1 MTRRSKITL
10 KFVLV
15 CFYALF
21 VGIIAF
27 PKSVSFISPLYEP
40 LSKLEINLG
49 LDLQGG
55 LHVEYLMDLSAID
68 ADQREDAKG
77 ATQAVIERRVNAF
90 GVGES
95 LVQVADRGDETYLII
110 ELPGV
115 GNVEEAKAMLQET
128 PYLEFREER
137 PEEEL
142 NSFMDPLNE
151 EFKKQGEEVLARA
164 QSGEDFTA
172 LAKELSQDPGSKD
185 NGGDLD
191 FAKQGQFVP
200 EFDAILFEGD
210 LADNEVH
217 TALVE
222 SQFGYHVIKKNE
234 ERGEGDDR
242 EVRAQHIL
250 IRKLSK
256 ESMPPQELFSQT
268 ELTGAH
274 LKGAS
279 MEFSGG
285 QQGGGVSEPV
295 VILQFN
301 KEGSEIFANVSERNV
316 GKQVATFVD
325 GELVSAP
332 VIQEKISG
340 GSAQVTGNFSVEEA
354 KNLASRLNEG
364 ALPVPIELASQQ
376 SIEASLGQRSLEM
389 GIKAGLF
396 GLLLTIIYMIVYYR
410 FLGVIAAVALAIYG
424 ATIITMFK
432 LSMFLPEIMHITL
445 SLAGIAG
452 LILSIGMAVDANIL
466 IFERLREE
474 LRHGRNLR
482 AAVNEGYHRAWPA
495 IRDGNLSTVITSVI
509 LIGIGTGF
517 VKGFA
522 LILVLGVL
530 VSMFTAIV
538 LVRAIMDFVMGDWI
552 EKRPYLLI
560 GTKKSDSTKK

>member
-1 MTRRSKITL
+1 MKRRSKITL
-10 KFVLV
+10 KFILV
-15 CFYALF
+15 CIYALI
-21 VGIIAF
+21 VVVIAF
-27 PKSVSFISPLYEP
+27 PKSFSFIPPLYEP
-40 LSKLEINLG
+40 LSRLQVNLG

-55 LHVEYLMDLSAID
+55 LHVEYLMDLSSID
-68 ADQREDAKG
+68 EDQHDDAKS

-95 LVQVADRGDETYLII
+95 LVQVADRGEETYLII

-115 GNVEEAKAMLQET
+115 GNIEEAKAMLQET

-137 PEEEL
+137 PQEEL
-142 NSFMDPLNE
+142 DAFMIPLNE
-151 EFKKQGEEVLARA
+151 QFKEQAQEVLVRA
-164 QSGEDFTA
+164 QSSEDFSE
-172 LAKELSQDPGSKD
+172 LAKEFSQDPGSSE

-191 FAKQGQFVP
+191 FAKKGTFVP
-200 EFDAILFEGD
+200 EFDAVLFDSD
-210 LADNEVH
+210 LAIGNVHSEVI
-217 TALVE
+217 E
-222 SQFGYHVIKKNE
+222 SDFGYHIIKKTE

-250 IRKLSK
+250 IRKLS
-256 ESMPPQELFSQT
+256 SQTLPPQEQYTKT

-285 QQGGGVSEPV
+285 PNGGVSTPV

-301 KEGSEIFANVSERNV
+301 KEGSDIFADVSERNI

-332 VIQEKISG
+332 VIQEAITG
-340 GSAQVTGNFSVEEA
+340 GSAQVSGNFSIEEA
-354 KNLASRLNEG
+354 KDLASRLNEG

-376 SIEASLGQRSLEM
+376 SIEASLGQKSLEM

-396 GLLLTIIYMIVYYR
+396 GLLLTIIYMIFYYR
-410 FLGVIAAVALAIYG
+410 FLGVIAAFALAIYG
-424 ATIITMFK
+424 ATIVSMFK
-432 LSMFLPEIMHITL
+432 LSMFLPEIMHVTL

-466 IFERLREE
+466 IFERIREE
-474 LRHGRNLR
+474 LRNGRNLR
-482 AAVNEGYHRAWPA
+482 ASINEGYHRAWSA
-495 IRDGNLSTVITSVI
+495 IRDGNLSTIITSVI

-538 LVRAIMDFVMGDWI
+538 LVRIIMDFVMGDWI
-552 EKRPYLLI
+552 EKRPYLLLSSK
-560 GTKKSDSTKK
+560 KKSVTKE

>member
-1 MTRRSKITL
+1 MTRRSKTTL

-15 CFYALF
+15 CIYALF

-27 PKSVSFISPLYEP
+27 PKSVSFIPPIYEP
-40 LSKLEINLG
+40 LNQLQINLG

-55 LHVEYLMDLSAID
+55 LHVEYKMDLSTIEE
-68 ADQREDAKG
+68 DQRENAKN

-115 GNVEEAKAMLQET
+115 GNIEEAKAMLQET
-128 PYLEFREER
+128 PYLEFREQR
-137 PEEEL
+137 PQEEIDA
-142 NSFMDPLNE
+142 FMIPLNE
-151 EFKKQGEEVLARA
+151 QFKGQAEEILVRVKN
-164 QSGEDFTA
+164 GEDFNE
-172 LAKELSQDPGSKD
+172 LAKELSQDPGSKE

-191 FAKQGQFVP
+191 FAKKGTFVP
-200 EFDAILFEGD
+200 EFDTALFEGD
-210 LADNEVH
+210 LVDGQVYDQ
-217 TALVE
+217 LVE
-222 SQFGYHVIKKNE
+222 SDFGYHIIRKIE

-250 IRKLSK
+250 IAKLS
-256 ESMPPQELFSQT
+256 SQNLPIEEQYTKT

-274 LKGAS
+274 LKSAS
-279 MEFSGG
+279 MDFSGG

-301 KEGSEIFANVSERNV
+301 KEGAEIFAAVSERNV

-332 VIQEKISG
+332 IIQEAITG
-340 GSAQVTGNFSVEEA
+340 GTAQVTGNFSIEEA
-354 KNLASRLNEG
+354 KDLSSRLNEG

-389 GIKAGLF
+389 GLKAGLF

-410 FLGVIAAVALAIYG
+410 FLGVIAAFALAIYG

-482 AAVNEGYHRAWPA
+482 ASINEGYHRAWPA
-495 IRDGNLSTVITSVI
+495 IRDGNLSTILTSVI

-538 LVRAIMDFVMGDWI
+538 IVRIIMDFVMGDWI

-560 GTKKSDSTKK
+560 GSKKKK